1 MKPSMPAV
9 ALPVLALLVIAIAS
23 PSHAQTR
30 REIVAGPVTATGD
43 TISGSF
49 RVRESRR
56 GGLVSNGTG
65 GACLVAERSDRA
77 CDSDDD
83 CGDLRTH
90 YHPAGAAYCLQPQGA
105 RSHGTCW
112 VRPGADVDFCLKSP
126 KAALPLDTRL
136 DLPQADP
143 GVIAGGRGVRWR
155 VHACLNGYDD
165 ALKRDNHACGDG
177 SSSNLMTSDGPPRQV
192 H

>member
-1 MKPSMPAV
+1 MKRTCLVVAV
-9 ALPVLALLVIAIAS
+9 LFVVFSHPV
-23 PSHAQTR
+23 HAQTR
-30 REIVAGPVTATGD
+30 RQIVAGPVHVTGD

-49 RVRESRR
+49 RVEESRR
-56 GGLVSNGTG
+56 AGIVSAGTG

-77 CDSDDD
+77 CIRDDD

-90 YHPAGAAYCLQPQGA
+90 YHPFGAAYCLQPQGA
-105 RSHGTCW
+105 RSHKTCW

-136 DLPQADP
+136 ELPQADP
-143 GVIAGGRGVRWR
+143 GVIAGGRGLRWR

-165 ALKRDNHACGDG
+165 VLKGDNHACGDG

-192 H
+192 R

>member
-1 MKPSMPAV
+1 MKHTFLLLAISVVAAFPAG
-9 ALPVLALLVIAIAS
+9 
-23 PSHAQTR
+23 AQTR
-30 REIVAGPVTATGD
+30 RQIVAGPVSATGG
-43 TISGSF
+43 TISGVF
-49 RVRESRR
+49 RVHESRR
-56 GGLVSNGTG
+56 AGIISIGTG

-77 CDSDDD
+77 CSSDDD

-105 RSHGTCW
+105 RSHRTCW

-126 KAALPLDTRL
+126 QVALPLDTRL

-165 ALKRDNHACGDG
+165 VLKHDNHACGDA

>member
-1 MKPSMPAV
+1 MKPFLPAI
-9 ALPVLALLVIAIAS
+9 ALLLIAIAWL
-23 PSHAQTR
+23 SHAQTR
-30 REIVAGPVTATGD
+30 RQIVAGPVTVTGD

-49 RVRESRR
+49 RVQESGRA
-56 GGLVSNGTG
+56 GIVSVGTG

-77 CDSDDD
+77 CDTDAD

-105 RSHGTCW
+105 RSPRTCW
-112 VRPGADVDFCLKSP
+112 VRPGTDVDFCLKSP

-136 DLPQADP
+136 ELPRADP
-143 GVIAGGRGVRWR
+143 RVMGAAHDVRWR
-155 VHACLNGYDD
+155 VHACLNGYD
-165 ALKRDNHACGDG
+165 AAAKADNHACGDHTG
-177 SSSNLMTSDGPPRQV
+177 MNPSRMTSDGPPRRI